1 MKKLMFAIA
10 IAASLA
16 VNAGTVNW
24 SFWDDSANATTDYM
38 FYLMEG
44 SLTTGSK
51 IDAITDAAT
60 AKTYVA
66 SAAGSGLMDHT
77 DALYIEGSAGPF
89 DGGLKNF
96 YGLIFNDTSIDSAT
110 DYLVVGT
117 FTANVRGSGAAS
129 FSNDITGMTAS
140 GWSSISGSTPTPP
153 TPGPSGIP
161 EPTSGLLLL
170 VGGAMLAL
178 RRKQK

>member
-1 MKKLMFAIA
+1 MKKLMLV
-10 IAASLA
+10 LA
-16 VNAGTVNW
+16 TVAVSVVNAGAVNW
-24 SFWDDSANATTDYM
+24 EFWDDTASGSTDYTL
-38 FYLMEG
+38 YLMAG

-51 IDAITDAAT
+51 IDAITDATT
-60 AKTYVA
+60 AKTYV
-66 SAAGSGLMDHT
+66 SGAADSGLMDHT
-77 DALYIEGSAGPF
+77 DS
-89 DGGLKNF
+89 F
-96 YGLIFNDTSIDSAT
+96 YANGRIDTWATGTQDFYALIFNGTSIDTAT
-110 DYLVVGT
+110 DYRVAGV
-117 FTANVRGSGAAS
+117 FTANVPGSGAVNIS
-129 FSNDITGMTAS
+129 KDLTGQVEG

>member
-1 MKKLMFAIA
+1 MFVIA
-10 IAASLA
+10 FTVGLT

-24 SFWDDSANATTDYM
+24 EFWDDDATATTDYM
-38 FYLMEG
+38 LYLMEG
-44 SLTTGSK
+44 SLTTGTK
-51 IDAITDAAT
+51 IDAITDAAS

-66 SAAGSGLMDHT
+66 DAAGSGLMDHT
-77 DALYIEGSAGPF
+77 DALYAS
-89 DGGLKNF
+89 GGTGAYTSGQRDF
-96 YGLIFNDTSIDSAT
+96 YALIFNGNSIDTAT
-110 DYLVVGT
+110 DYKVLGV
-117 FTANVRGSGAAS
+117 FTANVPGSGFVGLS
-129 FSNDITGMTAS
+129 GDITGMTAS